1 MERRKLRRLG
11 KKINEENYENYEI
24 ELNNYIKSKTIEILE
39 KLKFMNLSEQELE
52 DNIWFYIKNCEKL
65 IKINDIIK
73 NINSSNVNNL
83 SPQEVLEIIVP
94 ENKLKNSNKNLDD
107 NGGEKKEINETQIN
121 PDYVAPNK
129 WRDLFKLEISDKIID
144 NLYIGSKIMILAKEY
159 SFWKNIDKWQSIID
173 KNNYQKYQ
181 EEFEAQ
187 KKDELSNYNKLK
199 KALPQYKCLEYYHKS
214 EDEIRSNIDYY
225 YNNLKEIIKIDNI
238 IKTAKIGNLYHLTP
252 SEAYRKVTS
261 DNPNHLK
268 LPDKWEDLFNLTVP
282 EWKTD
287 ILYATTKNYIKNMEF
302 EKNRIE
308 SNRLHEENYRFSGLN
323 KNGDDESNNNNNEK
337 KNFIKRN
344 KKIKI
349 F

>member
-1 MERRKLRRLG
+1 
-11 KKINEENYENYEI
+11 
-24 ELNNYIKSKTIEILE
+24 
-39 KLKFMNLSEQELE
+39 MNLSEQELE

-83 SPQEVLEIIVP
+83 SPQEVLEMIVP

-129 WRDLFKLEISDKIID
+129 WGDLFKLEISDKVID

-159 SFWKNIDKWQSIID
+159 SFWKNETIDKWQSIID

-199 KALPQYKCLEYYHKS
+199 KALP
-214 EDEIRSNIDYY
+214 
-225 YNNLKEIIKIDNI
+225 
-238 IKTAKIGNLYHLTP
+238 
-252 SEAYRKVTS
+252 
-261 DNPNHLK
+261 
-268 LPDKWEDLFNLTVP
+268 
-282 EWKTD
+282 
-287 ILYATTKNYIKNMEF
+287 
-302 EKNRIE
+302 
-308 SNRLHEENYRFSGLN
+308 
-323 KNGDDESNNNNNEK
+323 
-337 KNFIKRN
+337 
-344 KKIKI
+344 
-349 F
+349 